1 MLHVA
6 SRLTQYQF
14 FLRLV
19 ELNLNAGLKNNNEKV
34 MVVRQS
40 KCILFDLIAV
50 EIYQEEKQGRI
61 QKIVI
66 Q

>member
-1 MLHVA
+1 MA

-14 FLRLV
+14 SLRLV
-19 ELNLNAGLKNNNEKV
+19 ELNLNVGLKNNNEKV

-40 KCILFDLIAV
+40 KCIPFDLIAV
-50 EIYQEEKQGRI
+50 EIDQEERWGRI

>member
-1 MLHVA
+1 MA

-50 EIYQEEKQGRI
+50 EIYQEEKRGRI

>member
-1 MLHVA
+1 MA

>member
-1 MLHVA
+1 M
-6 SRLTQYQF
+6 
-14 FLRLV
+14 
-19 ELNLNAGLKNNNEKV
+19 NLNAGLKNNNEKV